1 MTVIKKFALRCQ
13 YDGTSYQGFQ
23 SQKNQ
28 KTIQEKLECSLFKVT
43 NKRLVIEYAGRTDSG
58 VHATHQVISFSTEW
72 NHKINDLENAL
83 NSKLP
88 DDIAV
93 NNIMEVPNTFH
104 PRKSAIS
111 RSYEYTISTSVEKD
125 IFIRNYSYHYPN
137 KLDLVKIQ
145 EGLNLIKG
153 KHDFS
158 NFCKKES
165 LPENSI
171 RYIYDNSIEILD
183 KLMIFKFKGSSFL
196 RHQIRFMVGFLL
208 AIGRGKHSL
217 NELKSLLK
225 SENRAKTLI
234 KHNVS
239 PRGLCLTLVE
249 YDGFSFKKNMT
260 NE

>member
-1 MTVIKKFALRCQ
+1 
-13 YDGTSYQGFQ
+13 
-23 SQKNQ
+23 
-28 KTIQEKLECSLFKVT
+28 
-43 NKRLVIEYAGRTDSG
+43 
-58 VHATHQVISFSTEW
+58 
-72 NHKINDLENAL
+72 
-83 NSKLP
+83 
-88 DDIAV
+88 
-93 NNIMEVPNTFH
+93 ME
-104 PRKSAIS
+104 IW
-111 RSYEYTISTSVEKD
+111 E
-125 IFIRNYSYHYPN
+125 
-137 KLDLVKIQ
+137 
-145 EGLNLIKG
+145 
-153 KHDFS
+153 HDFS

-225 SENRAKTLI
+225 SENRAKTVI

>member
-1 MTVIKKFALRCQ
+1 MTVIKKFALTCQ

-43 NKRLVIEYAGRTDSG
+43 NKRLIIEYAGRTDSG
-58 VHATHQVISFSTEW
+58 VHATHQVISFTTEW

-83 NSKLP
+83 NSNLP